1 MLEFE
6 ANAAR
11 LRGLLAAE
19 AEAGERDPEVDA
31 GLTELRAAWKRLPAE
46 DRALAG
52 EISETLR
59 ELVAARPGAPDGGDP
74 GPEESPLPEPPST
87 AAEQEE
93 ARLALQGLDRLTDV
107 DGVERRVFEGAPDPD
122 ALLAHVGLDRV
133 PARAARGRRG
143 RARRAATR

>member
-31 GLTELRAAWKRLPAE
+31 GLKELRAAWKRLPAE

-52 EISETLR
+52 EISDTLR
-59 ELVAARPGAPDGGDP
+59 ELVAARPGAP
-74 GPEESPLPEPPST
+74 
-87 AAEQEE
+87 
-93 ARLALQGLDRLTDV
+93 
-107 DGVERRVFEGAPDPD
+107 ERRRP
-122 ALLAHVGLDRV
+122 
-133 PARAARGRRG
+133 
-143 RARRAATR
+143 RARRNRRCPSRRRPQRSRRRRGSRSRASTA